1 MAQVYNPNLNI
12 PAQRGWCLKY
22 VDDATNAP
30 ARTPSARAAYL
41 NELNAGRINTG
52 ELPWDEWVYGFLDF
66 TVGAYTDYGH
76 VFIIK
81 RHQGGIDIHDSEV
94 HSGARNVYHSIEELL
109 AWFGMYRPV
118 YTGWSGSCDGRTMQ
132 EAVRDRQD
140 EINFLNGLYRQIL
153 ERDVDDAAKQH
164 YLSQIDKGWNWEQI
178 KQDLINSAE
187 GKVVAE
193 RVEARNRA
201 LREAYESE
209 THEISRL
216 YQDILGRL
224 PDTQGLE
231 HYRNQI
237 RNGWNWTMVEQDLL
251 NSAESKQRQEQKAS
265 EARAAEAAKKDE
277 GVGAAKPEPEVTPQ
291 PEPTPEPQ
299 PEQPE
304 TPAPEPAPQPE
315 VVPQS
320 ETPSQPEVEPSTQD
334 RAAAHQPDDA
344 HKAETPA
351 ETPESPSEQP
361 KTEETTTILKDIRN
375 LLQAILD
382 AITGIF
388 KKQ

>member
-30 ARTPSARAAYL
+30 SRTPSARAAYL
-41 NELNAGRINTG
+41 NELNSGRINTG

-140 EINFLNGLYRQIL
+140 EINFLNGLYHQIL

-265 EARAAEAAKKDE
+265 EARAAEEAKKDE
-277 GVGAAKPEPEVTPQ
+277 GKGAAKPEPETPAQ
-291 PEPTPEPQ
+291 PEPAPE
-299 PEQPE
+299 PE
-304 TPAPEPAPQPE
+304 TPAPETTPQPE
-315 VVPQS
+315 VVP
-320 ETPSQPEVEPSTQD
+320 QPEVEPSTQD
-334 RAAAHQPDDA
+334 RAPQPDDA
-344 HKAETPA
+344 HQAEMPA

-361 KTEETTTILKDIRN
+361 KAEETTTILKDIRN

>member
-12 PAQRGWCLKY
+12 PATRGWCLKY

-30 ARTPSARAAYL
+30 SRTPRARAAYL

-66 TVGAYTDYGH
+66 TVGEYTNDGH

-118 YTGWSGSCDGRTMQ
+118 YTGWSGSSDGRTMQ

-140 EINFLNGLYRQIL
+140 EINFLNGLYHQIL

-265 EARAAEAAKKDE
+265 EAKAAEAAKKNE
-277 GVGAAKPEPEVTPQ
+277 GEGAAKPEPETPAQ

-299 PEQPE
+299 PEV
-304 TPAPEPAPQPE
+304 TPQPE
-315 VVPQS
+315 VVPQP
-320 ETPSQPEVEPSTQD
+320 EPTPQPEVEPSTQD
-334 RAAAHQPDDA
+334 RAPQPDDT
-344 HKAETPA
+344 HQAEMPA
-351 ETPESPSEQP
+351 ETPESPSEQS
-361 KTEETTTILKDIRN
+361 KSEDTTTILKDIRN

-382 AITGIF
+382 AIVGIF

>member
-12 PAQRGWCLKY
+12 PATRGWCLKY

-30 ARTPSARAAYL
+30 SRTPSARAAYL

-140 EINFLNGLYRQIL
+140 EINFLNGLYHQIL

-209 THEISRL
+209 THEINRL
-216 YQDILGRL
+216 YQDILGRVA
-224 PDTQGLE
+224 DSQGLE

-265 EARAAEAAKKDE
+265 EARAAEAAKKNE
-277 GVGAAKPEPEVTPQ
+277 GEGAAKPEPQPEPAPEQEAPTPELTPQ
-291 PEPTPEPQ
+291 PETPT
-299 PEQPE
+299 
-304 TPAPEPAPQPE
+304 PQPE
-315 VVPQS
+315 VVPQP
-320 ETPSQPEVEPSTQD
+320 ETTPQPEVEPSTQD
-334 RAAAHQPDDA
+334 RAPQPDDA
-344 HKAETPA
+344 HQAELPA

-361 KTEETTTILKDIRN
+361 KAEETTTILKDIRN

-382 AITGIF
+382 AVVGIF

>member
-1 MAQVYNPNLNI
+1 VAQVYNPNLNI
-12 PAQRGWCLKY
+12 PATRGWCLKY

-30 ARTPSARAAYL
+30 SRTPSARAAYL
-41 NELNAGRINTG
+41 NELNSGRINTG

-94 HSGARNVYHSIEELL
+94 HSGAHNVYHSIEELL

-118 YTGWSGSCDGRTMQ
+118 YTGWSGSCDGRVMQ

-140 EINFLNGLYRQIL
+140 EINFLNGLYHQIL

-164 YLSQIDKGWNWEQI
+164 YLSQIDKGWNWTMVE
-178 KQDLINSAE
+178 QDLINSAE

-209 THEISRL
+209 THEIDRL
-216 YQDILGRL
+216 YRDILGR
-224 PDTQGLE
+224 PADSQGLE

-237 RNGWNWTMVEQDLL
+237 RKGWNWTMVEQDLI
-251 NSAESKQRQEQKAS
+251 NSAESKQRKEQKDA
-265 EARAAEAAKKDE
+265 EARAAEEAKKNE
-277 GVGAAKPEPEVTPQ
+277 GEGAKQPEPETPS
-291 PEPTPEPQ
+291 
-299 PEQPE
+299 QPE
-304 TPAPEPAPQPE
+304 TPEVAPQPA
-315 VVPQS
+315 
-320 ETPSQPEVEPSTQD
+320 PEVEPSTQD
-334 RAAAHQPDDA
+334 HV
-344 HKAETPA
+344 AETPA
-351 ETPESPSEQP
+351 ETPESPQDEP
-361 KTEETTTILKDIRN
+361 KPEETTTILKDIRN

-382 AITGIF
+382 AITGLF
-388 KKQ
+388 KK

>member
-30 ARTPSARAAYL
+30 SRTPRARAAYL

-66 TVGAYTDYGH
+66 TVGEYTNDGH

-140 EINFLNGLYRQIL
+140 EINFLNGLYHQIL

-251 NSAESKQRQEQKAS
+251 NSAESKQHQEQKAS
-265 EARAAEAAKKDE
+265 EARAAEQPKKNE
-277 GVGAAKPEPEVTPQ
+277 GEGAAKPESETSAQPEPQPEVT
-291 PEPTPEPQ
+291 PQ

-304 TPAPEPAPQPE
+304 TPAPEPTPQPE
-315 VVPQS
+315 VVPQA
-320 ETPSQPEVEPSTQD
+320 ETTPQPEVEPSTQD
-334 RAAAHQPDDA
+334 RV
-344 HKAETPA
+344 AETPA

-361 KTEETTTILKDIRN
+361 KAEETTTILKDIRN

-382 AITGIF
+382 AIVGIF

>member
-30 ARTPSARAAYL
+30 SRTPSARAAYL
-41 NELNAGRINTG
+41 NELNSGRINTG

-140 EINFLNGLYRQIL
+140 EINFLNGLYHQIL

-216 YQDILGRL
+216 YENILGRL
-224 PDTQGLE
+224 PDAQGLE

-277 GVGAAKPEPEVTPQ
+277 GEGAAKPEPQ

-299 PEQPE
+299 PETPPQPEQPE
-304 TPAPEPAPQPE
+304 TPSQPEP
-315 VVPQS
+315 
-320 ETPSQPEVEPSTQD
+320 TPAPEVEPSTQD
-334 RAAAHQPDDA
+334 RAPQPDDA
-344 HKAETPA
+344 HQPELPA

-361 KTEETTTILKDIRN
+361 KAEETTTILKDIRN

>member
-30 ARTPSARAAYL
+30 SRTPRARAAYL

-66 TVGAYTDYGH
+66 TVGPYTDYGH

-140 EINFLNGLYRQIL
+140 EINFLNGLYHQIL

-178 KQDLINSAE
+178 KQDLVNSAE

-224 PDTQGLE
+224 PDSQGLE

-251 NSAESKQRQEQKAS
+251 NSAESKQRQEQKES
-265 EARAAEAAKKDE
+265 EARAAEAAKKNE
-277 GVGAAKPEPEVTPQ
+277 GEGAAKPEPEVTPQ
-291 PEPTPEPQ
+291 PETPSQPEPTPE

-304 TPAPEPAPQPE
+304 TPA
-315 VVPQS
+315 
-320 ETPSQPEVEPSTQD
+320 PEVEPSTQD
-334 RAAAHQPDDA
+334 RAAQPDDA
-344 HKAETPA
+344 HQTETPA
-351 ETPESPSEQP
+351 ETHESPSEQP
-361 KTEETTTILKDIRN
+361 KAEETTTILKDIRN

>member
-30 ARTPSARAAYL
+30 SRTPRARAAYL

-66 TVGAYTDYGH
+66 TVGEYTNDGH
-76 VFIIK
+76 VFVIK

-140 EINFLNGLYRQIL
+140 EINFLNGLYHQIL

-224 PDTQGLE
+224 PDSQGLE

-265 EARAAEAAKKDE
+265 EARAAEAAKKNE
-277 GVGAAKPEPEVTPQ
+277 GEGAAKPETPAQPEPAPQSETPSQPEPQ
-291 PEPTPEPQ
+291 PEPTPE
-299 PEQPE
+299 
-304 TPAPEPAPQPE
+304 TPASEPTPQPE
-315 VVPQS
+315 VVPQP
-320 ETPSQPEVEPSTQD
+320 ETTPQPEVEPSTQD
-334 RAAAHQPDDA
+334 RV
-344 HKAETPA
+344 AETPA

-361 KTEETTTILKDIRN
+361 KAEETTTILKDIRN

>member
-30 ARTPSARAAYL
+30 SRTPRARAAYL

-66 TVGAYTDYGH
+66 TVGEYTGDGH
-76 VFIIK
+76 VFFIK

-140 EINFLNGLYRQIL
+140 EINFLNGLYHQIL

-224 PDTQGLE
+224 PDSQGLE

-265 EARAAEAAKKDE
+265 EARAAEAAKKNE
-277 GVGAAKPEPEVTPQ
+277 GEGAAKPEET
-291 PEPTPEPQ
+291 PQ

-315 VVPQS
+315 VVPQ
-320 ETPSQPEVEPSTQD
+320 PEVEPSTQD
-334 RAAAHQPDDA
+334 RAAAPQSDGAHQ
-344 HKAETPA
+344 AELPA

-361 KTEETTTILKDIRN
+361 KAEETTTILKDIRN

-382 AITGIF
+382 AILGIF

>member
-30 ARTPSARAAYL
+30 ARTPRARAAYL

-66 TVGAYTDYGH
+66 TVGEYTNDGH

-140 EINFLNGLYRQIL
+140 EINFLNGLYHQIL

-251 NSAESKQRQEQKAS
+251 NSAESKQHQEQKAS

-277 GVGAAKPEPEVTPQ
+277 GKGAAKPETPSQ
-291 PEPTPEPQ
+291 PEPTP
-299 PEQPE
+299 QPE
-304 TPAPEPAPQPE
+304 TPEPETTPQPE
-315 VVPQS
+315 VVPQP
-320 ETPSQPEVEPSTQD
+320 EATPQPEVEPSTQD
-334 RAAAHQPDDA
+334 RATQPDDA
-344 HKAETPA
+344 HQAETPA

-361 KTEETTTILKDIRN
+361 KDEETTTILKDIRN

-382 AITGIF
+382 AIVGMF

>member
-30 ARTPSARAAYL
+30 SRTPRARAAYL

-66 TVGAYTDYGH
+66 TVGEYTNDGH

-140 EINFLNGLYRQIL
+140 EINFLNGLYHQIL

-224 PDTQGLE
+224 PDSQGLE

-265 EARAAEAAKKDE
+265 EAHAAEAAKKNE
-277 GVGAAKPEPEVTPQ
+277 GEGAAKPETPAQPEPAPQSETPSQPEPQ
-291 PEPTPEPQ
+291 PEPTPE
-299 PEQPE
+299 
-304 TPAPEPAPQPE
+304 TPASEPTPQPE
-315 VVPQS
+315 VVPQP
-320 ETPSQPEVEPSTQD
+320 ETTPQPEVEPSTQD
-334 RAAAHQPDDA
+334 RV
-344 HKAETPA
+344 AETPA
-351 ETPESPSEQP
+351 ETPESPSERP
-361 KTEETTTILKDIRN
+361 KAEETTTILKDIRN

-382 AITGIF
+382 AIVGIF

>member
-30 ARTPSARAAYL
+30 SRTPRARAAYL

-66 TVGAYTDYGH
+66 TVGEYTNDGH

-140 EINFLNGLYRQIL
+140 EINFLNGLYHQIL

-265 EARAAEAAKKDE
+265 EARAAEAAKKNE
-277 GVGAAKPEPEVTPQ
+277 GEGAAKPESTPQPETPSQ

-299 PEQPE
+299 PEE
-304 TPAPEPAPQPE
+304 TPQPE
-315 VVPQS
+315 VVP
-320 ETPSQPEVEPSTQD
+320 QPEVEPSTQD
-334 RAAAHQPDDA
+334 RAAAPQPDDA
-344 HKAETPA
+344 HQAETPA

-361 KTEETTTILKDIRN
+361 KAEETTTILKDIRN

-382 AITGIF
+382 AIVGIF

>member
-30 ARTPSARAAYL
+30 SRTPSARAAYL

-140 EINFLNGLYRQIL
+140 EINFLNGLYHQIL

-193 RVEARNRA
+193 RVEARNQA

-224 PDTQGLE
+224 PDSQGLE

-251 NSAESKQRQEQKAS
+251 NSAESKQRQEQKKS
-265 EARAAEAAKKDE
+265 EARAAEEAKKDE

-291 PEPTPEPQ
+291 PE
-299 PEQPE
+299 
-304 TPAPEPAPQPE
+304 TPAPEPTPQPE
-315 VVPQS
+315 VVPQP
-320 ETPSQPEVEPSTQD
+320 EATPQPEVEPSTQD
-334 RAAAHQPDDA
+334 RAPQPDDT
-344 HKAETPA
+344 HQAETPA

-361 KTEETTTILKDIRN
+361 KAEETTTILKDIRN

>member
-30 ARTPSARAAYL
+30 SRTPSARAAYL

-52 ELPWDEWVYGFLDF
+52 ELPWGEWVYGFLDF
-66 TVGAYTDYGH
+66 TVGPYIDYGH

-118 YTGWSGSCDGRTMQ
+118 FTGWSGSCDGRTMQ

-140 EINFLNGLYRQIL
+140 EINFLNGLYHQIL

-187 GKVVAE
+187 GRKVAE
-193 RVEARNRA
+193 RVEARNQA

-209 THEISRL
+209 TNEINRL
-216 YQDILGRL
+216 YRSILGRAA
-224 PDTQGLE
+224 DEQGLE

-237 RNGWNWTMVEQDLL
+237 RSGWNWTMVEQDLL
-251 NSAESKQRQEQKAS
+251 NSAESRQRKEQQEA
-265 EARAAEAAKKDE
+265 EARAAEEAKKNE
-277 GVGAAKPEPEVTPQ
+277 GEGAAQ
-291 PEPTPEPQ
+291 PEPTP
-299 PEQPE
+299 QPE
-304 TPAPEPAPQPE
+304 TPEVAPQPE
-315 VVPQS
+315 
-320 ETPSQPEVEPSTQD
+320 TPSQPAPEVEPSTQD
-334 RAAAHQPDDA
+334 RAT
-344 HKAETPA
+344 ELPA

-361 KTEETTTILKDIRN
+361 KAEETTTILKDIRN

-382 AITGIF
+382 AIVGIF

>member
-30 ARTPSARAAYL
+30 SRTPSARAAYL

-140 EINFLNGLYRQIL
+140 EINFLNGLYHQIL

-209 THEISRL
+209 THEINRL
-216 YQDILGRL
+216 YQDILGRVA
-224 PDTQGLE
+224 DSQGLE

-251 NSAESKQRQEQKAS
+251 NSAESKQRQEQKES

-277 GVGAAKPEPEVTPQ
+277 GVGAAKPEPETPAQPEPEPQ
-291 PEPTPEPQ
+291 PETPSQ

-304 TPAPEPAPQPE
+304 TPASEPTPQPE
-315 VVPQS
+315 VAP
-320 ETPSQPEVEPSTQD
+320 QPEVEPSTQD
-334 RAAAHQPDDA
+334 RASTPQPDDA
-344 HKAETPA
+344 HQAELPA
-351 ETPESPSEQP
+351 ETPESPSEQT

-382 AITGIF
+382 AIVGIF

>member
-30 ARTPSARAAYL
+30 SRTPSARAAYL

-140 EINFLNGLYRQIL
+140 EINFLNGLYHQIL

-187 GKVVAE
+187 GRVVAE

-265 EARAAEAAKKDE
+265 EARAAEAAKKNE
-277 GVGAAKPEPEVTPQ
+277 GEGAAKPEPETPAQ
-291 PEPTPEPQ
+291 PEPAPE

-304 TPAPEPAPQPE
+304 TPAPEPTPQPE
-315 VVPQS
+315 VVPQP

-334 RAAAHQPDDA
+334 RVAAPQPDDT
-344 HKAETPA
+344 HQAETPA

-361 KTEETTTILKDIRN
+361 KAEETTTILKDIRN

-382 AITGIF
+382 AIVGIF

>member
-30 ARTPSARAAYL
+30 SRTPRARAAYL

-66 TVGAYTDYGH
+66 TVGQYTGDGH

-224 PDTQGLE
+224 PDSQGLE

-265 EARAAEAAKKDE
+265 EAKAAEQPKKDE
-277 GVGAAKPEPEVTPQ
+277 GEGAKQPEPETPA
-291 PEPTPEPQ
+291 Q

-304 TPAPEPAPQPE
+304 TPASEPTPQPE
-315 VVPQS
+315 VVP
-320 ETPSQPEVEPSTQD
+320 QPEVEPSTQD
-334 RAAAHQPDDA
+334 RAAAPQSDDA
-344 HKAETPA
+344 HQAELPS

-361 KTEETTTILKDIRN
+361 KAEETTTILKDIRN

>member
-12 PAQRGWCLKY
+12 PATRGWCLKY

-140 EINFLNGLYRQIL
+140 EINFLNGLYHQIL

-209 THEISRL
+209 THEINRL
-216 YQDILGRL
+216 YQDILGRVA
-224 PDTQGLE
+224 DSQGLE

-265 EARAAEAAKKDE
+265 EARAAEEAKKDE
-277 GVGAAKPEPEVTPQ
+277 GEGAAKPEPEVTPQ
-291 PEPTPEPQ
+291 PETPTPEP
-299 PEQPE
+299 
-304 TPAPEPAPQPE
+304 TPQPE
-315 VVPQS
+315 VVPQP
-320 ETPSQPEVEPSTQD
+320 EATPQPEVEPSTQD
-334 RAAAHQPDDA
+334 RAAAPDA
-344 HKAETPA
+344 HQAELPA

-361 KTEETTTILKDIRN
+361 KAEETTTILKDIRN

>member
-30 ARTPSARAAYL
+30 SRTPSARAAYL

-140 EINFLNGLYRQIL
+140 EINFLNGLYHQIL

-209 THEISRL
+209 THEINRL
-216 YQDILGRL
+216 YQDILGRVA
-224 PDTQGLE
+224 DSQGLE

-265 EARAAEAAKKDE
+265 EARAAEEAKKDE
-277 GVGAAKPEPEVTPQ
+277 GKGAATPEPETPA
-291 PEPTPEPQ
+291 Q

-304 TPAPEPAPQPE
+304 TPAPETTPQPE
-315 VVPQS
+315 VVP
-320 ETPSQPEVEPSTQD
+320 QPEVEPSTQD
-334 RAAAHQPDDA
+334 RAPQPDDA
-344 HKAETPA
+344 HQAETPA

-361 KTEETTTILKDIRN
+361 KAEETTTILKDIRN

>member
-30 ARTPSARAAYL
+30 SRTPSARAAYL
-41 NELNAGRINTG
+41 NELNTGRINTG

-153 ERDVDDAAKQH
+153 ERDVDDAGKQH

-187 GKVVAE
+187 GRAVAE
-193 RVEARNRA
+193 SLEARSRA

-209 THEISRL
+209 TNEINRL
-216 YQDILGRL
+216 YRNILGR
-224 PDTQGLE
+224 DADAQGIE

-237 RNGWNWTMVEQDLL
+237 RSGWDWSMVEQDLL

-265 EARAAEAAKKDE
+265 EARAAEEAKKSE
-277 GVGAAKPEPEVTPQ
+277 GEGAAKPEPQ
-291 PEPTPEPQ
+291 PEPETPSQ

-304 TPAPEPAPQPE
+304 TPAPEPTPQPE
-315 VVPQS
+315 VVP
-320 ETPSQPEVEPSTQD
+320 QPEVEPSTQD
-334 RAAAHQPDDA
+334 RAAAPQSDDA
-344 HKAETPA
+344 HQAETPA

-361 KTEETTTILKDIRN
+361 KAEETTTILKDIRN

-382 AITGIF
+382 AIVGIF